1 MQSKKNPQVVGE
13 PLSGTA
19 AGLQAGLREVGG
31 RISELLPHPL
41 VDSSAF
47 SLARAHKSV
56 IEQSLRPQVV
66 LAQASRL
73 ALQDGRYLA
82 YHRRN
87 HAANDLGENGKQL
100 QGQLPGI
107 VFLGGFAS
115 DMTGTKAMAL
125 DAYCAATGRAYVRFD
140 YSGHGQSSGKF
151 TDGTIGGWRDD
162 VIHVLDHL
170 TQGPQILI
178 GSSMGGWLMLLAA
191 LARPERIHALVGLA
205 AAPDFTEE
213 LMWETMDAAMRQRLM
228 QDGRIE
234 EPSAYSD
241 EPYVIT
247 RALIEDGRR
256 HLQLR
261 GAIEIDKPVRLI
273 HGQVDNDVPFS
284 ISLRLADHLVSE
296 DVAVTLVKDGDHR
309 LSRQQDLDRLFMT
322 VDEVS

>member
-1 MQSKKNPQVVGE
+1 MQSKLNPQVVGE

-19 AGLQAGLREVGG
+19 AGLQAGPHEGHAPVIDQNADSPTYAVPQRLSLTGG
-31 RISELLPHPL
+31 RHI
-41 VDSSAF
+41 
-47 SLARAHKSV
+47 
-56 IEQSLRPQVV
+56 
-66 LAQASRL
+66 
-73 ALQDGRYLA
+73 A

-87 HAANDLGENGKQL
+87 HAANDVAANGKQL

-151 TDGTIGGWRDD
+151 TDGTIGSWRND
-162 VIHVLDHL
+162 VLAVLDQL
-170 TQGPQILI
+170 TFGPQILI

-191 LARPERIHALVGLA
+191 LARPSRIHALIGLA

-213 LMWETMDAAMRQRLM
+213 LMWDTMDDAMRARLVK
-228 QDGRIE
+228 DGRIE

-241 EPYVIT
+241 QPYVIT
-247 RALIEDGRR
+247 RDLIEDGRK
-256 HLQLR
+256 HLLLR
-261 GAIEIDKPVRLI
+261 NAIDIDRPVRLI
-273 HGQVDNDVPFS
+273 HGQADADVPFS
-284 ISLRLADHLVSE
+284 LSLRLADHLVGQ

-309 LSRQQDLDRLFMT
+309 LSRQQDIDRLVMT